1 MRHVNSVGQVDR
13 IRRIKAISFDG
24 DMTLWDF
31 EAVMRHSLAQALA
44 ELRKHLPSVN
54 AAELTVDRMIEIR
67 NTAAEELRGESV
79 LERIR
84 LEAFVR
90 TLRSVGNDNHELAG
104 HLNSVYLKHRF
115 EDIELYPDVSPALDS
130 LAARYVLGLVSNGNS
145 YPERCGLQDRFTFV
159 VLAQDLGVE
168 KPHPALFWAACKKAR
183 CTPDELMHVGDS
195 LSSDVRGAT
204 GVGAVAVWLNRS
216 RRPRDPKVAADFE
229 IHSLTELQALLN

>member
-1 MRHVNSVGQVDR
+1 VS
-13 IRRIKAISFDG
+13 
-24 DMTLWDF
+24 
-31 EAVMRHSLAQALA
+31 
-44 ELRKHLPSVN
+44 
-54 AAELTVDRMIEIR
+54 
-67 NTAAEELRGESV
+67 

-159 VLAQDLGVE
+159 VFAQDRGVE
-168 KPHPALFWAACKKAR
+168 KPHPALFWAARKKAR

-195 LSSDVRGAT
+195 LSSDV
-204 GVGAVAVWLNRS
+204 
-216 RRPRDPKVAADFE
+216 
-229 IHSLTELQALLN
+229 Q